1 MGIPSYYKKLVT
13 TVKGLTGKSVA
24 GAINFLWFDYNCL
37 VYHVLRTMR
46 PYVPDQ
52 QTAWEAELI
61 AETVK
66 YTRHVIQ
73 SSEIS
78 SSSPETVFLGIDGIV
93 PAAKVNQQRR
103 RRWNSLQTLEEE
115 RRLGKQDGSPVW
127 DRNALTP
134 GTHFMDALSAALTAA
149 APGRWTLS
157 SVHEPGEGEHK
168 IMERLR
174 AQKEKEPRTHVIY
187 GLDADL
193 ILLAL
198 YHLRYLHP
206 QSTLYL
212 MREDEKSEGYSYL
225 NINKLSITLTEML
238 KRTGESPE
246 AALTDYIFA
255 MTLLG
260 NDFLPHGLALALKGD
275 GYEHLTRM
283 LRDPKRPMLITQGS
297 ADKQSL
303 QWNPAGLAFMFR
315 YYAALEEGLIT
326 DQIQHK
332 REGVRRKVVHGED
345 ENEPWARVYS
355 HWMKTPAR
363 RMDEY
368 ALVSDVYEDCVQ
380 LKGGWQRTYYKAWF
394 GTTHR
399 AGPCEAYIQGLH
411 WVLRYYTG
419 QSVNPFWY
427 YPWNLPPLYEDLS
440 YSLSQ
445 MGSTKG
451 TTKNQLIDI
460 VKNIP
465 EGMTQLTPVE
475 QCALVMPAA
484 SLGLCKDK
492 RYHVLPKLIPH
503 FYPSA
508 CRLFYVGKHQMWEC
522 EPLLPMLT
530 AARLRALIK
539 A

>member
-1 MGIPSYYKKLVT
+1 MGIPSYYKKLVS
-13 TVKGLTGKSVA
+13 TVKGLTAKSVA
-24 GAINFLWFDYNCL
+24 GTVNFLWFDYNCL
-37 VYHVLRTMR
+37 VYHVLRSMR
-46 PYVPDQ
+46 PYVPEERV
-52 QTAWEAELI
+52 AWEAELI

-73 SSEIS
+73 NSGIP
-78 SSSPETVFLGIDGIV
+78 SSSPQTVFLGIDGTV

-134 GTHFMDALSAALTAA
+134 GTHFMDALSDALTAA
-149 APGRWTLS
+149 APGHWTLS

-174 AQKEKEPRTHVIY
+174 ARKETEPQTHVIY

-212 MREDEKSEGYSYL
+212 MREDDKDVEHQSYSYL
-225 NINKLSITLTEML
+225 NINKLRDALLSTLVR
-238 KRTGESPE
+238 KGETAD

-275 GYEHLTRM
+275 GYEHLVRM
-283 LRDPKRPMLITQGS
+283 LGQRDRPALIMPQS
-297 ADKQSL
+297 PEDPSL
-303 QWNPAGLAFMFR
+303 QWNSSGLAYMFR

-332 REGVRRKVVHGED
+332 REGVRRKVVHGDD
-345 ENEPWARVYS
+345 ENAPWARAYS
-355 HWMKTPAR
+355 QWMKTPAR

-368 ALVSDVYEDCVQ
+368 ALVEGVYEDCVQ
-380 LKGGWQRTYYKAWF
+380 LKASWRHTYYKAWF

-427 YPWNLPPLYEDLS
+427 YPWNLPPLYADLS
-440 YSLSQ
+440 NYFFNEKQ
-445 MGSTKG
+445 MEA
-451 TTKNQLIDI
+451 
-460 VKNIP
+460 VKTIP
-465 EGMTQLTPVE
+465 KGMTPLTPVE

-484 SLGLCKDK
+484 SLGLCKEK
-492 RYHVLPKLIPH
+492 RFHVLPKIAPH
-503 FYPSA
+503 FYPSV

-530 AARLRALIK
+530 TARLRALIK
-539 A
+539 G

>member
-1 MGIPSYYKKLVT
+1 MGIPSYYKKLVS
-13 TVKGLTGKSVA
+13 TVKGLTGRSVT
-24 GAINFLWFDYNCL
+24 GSVNFLWFDYNCL

-46 PYVPDQ
+46 PYVPDERA
-52 QTAWEAELI
+52 AWEAELI

-73 SSEIS
+73 GSGVGV
-78 SSSPETVFLGIDGIV
+78 SPQTIFLGIDGTV

-134 GTHFMDALSAALTAA
+134 GTHFMDALSAALAAA
-149 APGRWTLS
+149 APGHWTLS

-174 AQKEKEPRTHVIY
+174 SRKETEPQTHVIY

-212 MREDEKSEGYSYL
+212 MREDDKDVEHKSYSYL
-225 NINKLSITLTEML
+225 NINKLRDALLATLL
-238 KRTGESPE
+238 RTGESPD

-275 GYEHLTRM
+275 GYEHLVRM
-283 LRDPKRPMLITQGS
+283 LRDPKRPKLITQVS
-297 ADKQSL
+297 PADQSL

-315 YYAALEEGLIT
+315 YYAGLEEGLIS

-332 REGVRRKVVHGED
+332 REGVRRKVVHGDD
-345 ENEPWARVYS
+345 ENEPWARAYS
-355 HWMKTPAR
+355 QWMKTPAR

-368 ALVSDVYEDCVQ
+368 ALVSDVYEDCVK
-380 LKGGWQRTYYKAWF
+380 LKDGWRRTYYKAWF
-394 GTTHR
+394 GTTQR
-399 AGPCEAYIQGLH
+399 TGPCEAYIQGLH

-427 YPWNLPPLYEDLS
+427 YPWNLPPLYSDLS
-440 YSLSQ
+440 YCVSQ

-451 TTKNQLIDI
+451 NDLLTT
-460 VKNIP
+460 VKTIP
-465 EGMTQLTPVE
+465 EGMAPLTPVE

-484 SLGLCKDK
+484 SLHLCKEK
-492 RYHVLPKLIPH
+492 AFHVLPKIAPQ

-530 AARLRALIK
+530 AARLRALVK
-539 A
+539 V

>member
-1 MGIPSYYKKLVT
+1 
-13 TVKGLTGKSVA
+13 
-24 GAINFLWFDYNCL
+24 
-37 VYHVLRTMR
+37 
-46 PYVPDQ
+46 
-52 QTAWEAELI
+52 
-61 AETVK
+61 
-66 YTRHVIQ
+66 
-73 SSEIS
+73 
-78 SSSPETVFLGIDGIV
+78 
-93 PAAKVNQQRR
+93 
-103 RRWNSLQTLEEE
+103 
-115 RRLGKQDGSPVW
+115 
-127 DRNALTP
+127 
-134 GTHFMDALSAALTAA
+134 
-149 APGRWTLS
+149 
-157 SVHEPGEGEHK
+157 
-168 IMERLR
+168 
-174 AQKEKEPRTHVIY
+174 
-187 GLDADL
+187 
-193 ILLAL
+193 
-198 YHLRYLHP
+198 
-206 QSTLYL
+206 
-212 MREDEKSEGYSYL
+212 MREDEKSDGYSYL
-225 NINKLSITLTEML
+225 NINKLSTTLSEML
-238 KRTGESPE
+238 KRAGESAE

-283 LRDPKRPMLITQGS
+283 LRDPARPMLITQGL

-315 YYAALEEGLIT
+315 YYAVLEEGLIT

-345 ENEPWARVYS
+345 ENAPWARAYS
-355 HWMKTPAR
+355 QWMKTPAR

-368 ALVSDVYEDCVQ
+368 ALVEGVYEDCVE
-380 LKGGWQRTYYKAWF
+380 LKGGWRRIYYKAWF

-399 AGPCEAYIQGLH
+399 SGPCEAYIQGLH

-427 YPWNLPPLYEDLS
+427 YPWNLPPLYSDLS
-440 YSLSQ
+440 YNLEQ
-445 MGSTKG
+445 MEKKGGSTKG
-451 TTKNQLIDI
+451 NDLLTT
-460 VKNIP
+460 VKTIP
-465 EGMTQLTPVE
+465 EGMTPLTPVE

-492 RYHVLPKLIPH
+492 RYHVLPKLVPH

-539 A
+539 G